1 MIRAADGDQRVG
13 IISAD
18 CHAGPDR
25 IADFEFYTPV
35 AHREALGDYV
45 RACAE
50 AFDAAHAETGLGR
63 GRGGALNRDDQG
75 LWDMARRTQHMEA
88 DGIVAEIIFPKAR
101 SPSLNTR
108 RSG

>member
-1 MIRAADGDQRVG
+1 MVTSRVVNHL
-13 IISAD
+13 AD

-45 RACAE
+45 ACAE
-50 AFDAAHAETGLGR
+50 AFDAAHAETGLRGAAGAGR
-63 GRGGALNRDDQG
+63 LTGMTRGCGTWHG
-75 LWDMARRTQHMEA
+75 EPSTWRRTASSQRSYSR
-88 DGIVAEIIFPKAR
+88 KAR